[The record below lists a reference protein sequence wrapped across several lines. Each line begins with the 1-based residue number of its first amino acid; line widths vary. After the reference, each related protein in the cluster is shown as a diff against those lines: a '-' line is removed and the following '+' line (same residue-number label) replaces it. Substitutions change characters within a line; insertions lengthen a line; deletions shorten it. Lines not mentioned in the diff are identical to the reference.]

1 MIGLTQVPEEQ
12 KYKKTVNRIAF
23 TMLIFFGMFMLV
35 SGMTALLTILTGY
48 LPTVPGNV
56 VYDLCYG
63 FLYIAMF
70 VVPVF
75 FFRLIV
81 PREERAPIL
90 TDWQMP
96 RETPLYIFVAIAFT
110 GAAAYLNSV
119 LSDLFFEYSGATEE
133 LIGSSVSFTSNYQ
146 LVLMVF
152 TTAVAPAFAEELLFR
167 GVVLGN
173 LLPYGRT
180 TAVLGSAV
188 LFGLMHQNIGQFLY
202 TMVAGVILGYM
213 YVQTRSI
220 WPCVLTHFCNNFLSI
235 IYTAIGERVPEVRG
249 YALIYVIE
257 LTVLALGL
265 VSGVMLINRG
275 KNRKKALLQSGCF
288 EREAEPDPEHAA
300 VALPW
305 RRRVRLFFTAPMII
319 FVSLCVAQALA
330 MVALLMLVGIL
341 PV

>member
-1 MIGLTQVPEEQ
+1 MIGLMQTPEEQ

-35 SGMTALLTILTGY
+35 GGATALLSYISGY
-48 LPTVPGNV
+48 LPTVGGNV
-56 VYDLCYG
+56 FYELCYG

-81 PREERAPIL
+81 PRRERAPIW
-90 TDWQMP
+90 TACRMP
-96 RETPLYIFVAIAFT
+96 RETPLYLLVAIAFT

-119 LSDLFFEYSGATEE
+119 LSDVFFEYSSVTEE
-133 LIGSSVSFTSNYQ
+133 LIGGGVSITSNYQ

-180 TAVLGSAV
+180 TAVLGSAF

-235 IYTAIGERVPEVRG
+235 IYTAIGERVPELRG
-249 YALIYVIE
+249 YALMYAIE

-265 VSGVMLINRG
+265 VSGVILILRG
-275 KNRKKALLQSGCF
+275 KNRKKALCSTGCF
-288 EREAEPDPEHAA
+288 EIEAEPDPDYAA

-305 RRRVRLFFTAPMII
+305 RRRVRLFFTVPMIV
-319 FVSLCVAQALA
+319 FVVLCVVEALA
-330 MVALLMLVGIL
+330 MVAILMLMGML
-341 PV
+341 PI